1 MWGHQLHGAMKL
13 WGGELRTWGIW
24 GRGTSATPLFQTY
37 QTRVILLHLPR
48 VQQEQGQKSCSSPKA
63 AMRLINTCT

>member
-37 QTRVILLHLPR
+37 LRNFAT
-48 VQQEQGQKSCSSPKA
+48 SSKGPTSVETKQFVPP
-63 AMRLINTCT
+63 L